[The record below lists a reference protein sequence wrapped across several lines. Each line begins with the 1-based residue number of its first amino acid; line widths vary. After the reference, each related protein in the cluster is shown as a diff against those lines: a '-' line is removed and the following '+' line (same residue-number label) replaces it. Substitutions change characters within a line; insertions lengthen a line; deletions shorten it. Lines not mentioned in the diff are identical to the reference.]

1 MPIPDDRRY
10 TESHEWARED
20 GDLVRVG
27 ITAYA
32 IEQLGDVIFLDLPT
46 PGATVVQTA
55 PFGEIES
62 VKAVSELYAP
72 LSGEVVEVN
81 EALHD
86 DYDMIADDP
95 WEAWMIAVAPDDLSE
110 MDALMDA
117 EAYGETLDEEA

>member
-20 GDLVRVG
+20 DDVVRVG

-95 WEAWMIAVAPDDLSE
+95 WAAWMIAVAPDDLSE